1 MHRRAWRLTAGHLAV
16 TDRIEGQFAKAVA
29 RFHLHPAIRI
39 LDTEAGGGEAPDHRL
54 AGQFLLPDGQRVTW
68 RVTAGVARLVPDQW
82 RPQFGL
88 RLPSQCLEVRF
99 TRGQCRLDLAWAVGE
114 GG

>member
-16 TDRIEGQFAKAVA
+16 TDAFDGQFEEAVA